1 MSSQGKATVQTLTAG
16 GDDLAEVIAAAAQVL
31 GLHQTGEGVLAA
43 EGGRVSRLQTE
54 WTT

>member
-1 MSSQGKATVQTLTAG
+1 MSSQVKATVQTLTAG
-16 GDDLAEVIAAAAQVL
+16 GDDLAEVLAAAAHVL

-54 WTT
+54 